1 MKYPTL
7 YEQATSRQMVDTFH
21 GYNHNLRIAEGE
33 FFDMKNLTADH
44 FPMLATRR
52 LRGTVAKYDNPAGII
67 AKDSI
72 AVVDGSAVVYNG
84 YRIDM
89 GLSDVAPKQ
98 LVSMGAYLVIFPDK
112 KYLNTAD
119 IEDHGDLE
127 ATWEAGER
135 IVSYAPCSVSGEP
148 YENTMIQA
156 NEPSNPSNGDYWVDT
171 SGEQHVLMQYSS
183 SSAMWVQIPTVYT
196 KISATGIGELFME
209 YDGVTISGCRFTGDS
224 SVVAQVEELNATKV
238 IYKRD
243 NDYIVV
249 VGMLDYAFDQ
259 TGGVTVKRSVPDMD
273 YVCEAGNRLWGCKYG
288 LVNGEPINE
297 LYGSKLG
304 DFKNWNCFLGISTD
318 SWAASVGSDG
328 QFTAAVNYLGHP
340 TFFKENVIHTIS
352 ISSAGAHQVQ
362 ETICS
367 GVQKGSWLSPVVAGE
382 ILYYKGLTAIYAYD
396 GSQPVRVSDQFGG
409 VRYRN
414 AVAGSVGGKYYIS
427 MQDDSNDWHLFC
439 LDTAK
444 GIWVREDSTQAMMF
458 AAADDDLYFLK
469 TSGELVSVNGWA
481 GTKEEDIQWEAVSGV
496 QYYRYAGK
504 KYVSRYN
511 FRIKLDPE
519 ASVKLYIQ
527 YDSSGDWEERGT
539 IYGGPLGTVTLPVIP
554 RRCDHLQY
562 KLVGNGEFRLFSI
575 ARIFEEGSDM

>member
-33 FFDMKNLTADH
+33 FYDMKNLTADH

-52 LRGTVAKYDNPAGII
+52 LRGTVATYDNPAGLI
-67 AKDSI
+67 AKDAI
-72 AVVDGSAVVYNG
+72 AVVDGAAVVYNG
-84 YRIDM
+84 YRIEM
-89 GLSDVAPKQ
+89 GLSDVTPKQ

-119 IEDHGDLE
+119 IEDFGDLE
-127 ATWEAGER
+127 ATWEAGTLP
-135 IVSYAPCSVSGEP
+135 ISYAPCSVNGDN
-148 YENTMIQA
+148 YENAMIQA
-156 NEPSNPSNGDYWVDT
+156 TEPGSPENGDYWIDT
-171 SGEQHVLMQYSS
+171 SSEPHALMQYSS

-196 KISATGIGELFME
+196 KISAVGIGELFMD
-209 YDGVTISGCRFTGDS
+209 YDGVTLSGCSYTGDS
-224 SVVAQVEELNATKV
+224 SVEAQIEELNTAKV

-243 NDYIVV
+243 KDYIVV
-249 VGMLDYAFDQ
+249 VGMLDKACEQ
-259 TGGVTVKRSVPDMD
+259 TGGVTVKRAVPDMD

-288 LVNGEPINE
+288 LVNGETVNE

-340 TFFKENVIHTIS
+340 TFFKENVIHTII
-352 ISSAGAHQVQ
+352 ISSSGAHQTQ

-367 GVQKGSWLSPVVAGE
+367 GVQKGSWRSPVVAGE
-382 ILYYKGLTAIYAYD
+382 ILYYKGLTAVYAYD

-427 MQDDSNDWHLFC
+427 MQDDSSVWHLFC
-439 LDTAK
+439 YDTSK
-444 GIWVREDSTQAMMF
+444 GIWVREDNTEVMMF
-458 AAADDDLYFLK
+458 TSVDDDLYFLK
-469 TSGELVSVNGWA
+469 ASGELVSVNGWE
-481 GTKEEDIQWEAVSGV
+481 GTKEEGIQWEAVSGV

-511 FRIKLDPE
+511 FRIKLDPG

-575 ARIFEEGSDM
+575 ARIFEEGSDV